1 MSVSDLARPR
11 RRRPSYG
18 LAAGLTLAGLLAVS
32 SLAPFWLPLP
42 DPNRQDLMAV
52 LAPPGAGHLLGTDHL
67 GRDILSRVLHG
78 APRSLGIALAC
89 VASTASLGVLL
100 GLAAALGGRFADTLI
115 MRLADLVLAF
125 PGLLLALLLAGLTG
139 GGLLPMAIGIQIALW
154 PLFAR
159 MARANARV
167 ALQQTHV
174 EAARLAGFSNA
185 HVLRHHLLP
194 PVLRQTVSLAALG
207 VGSAI
212 LTISSLGF
220 LGLGLEPPTPEW
232 GAMIGELLP
241 YAPEAPVQILAPC
254 LAIVASVFAFTLV
267 GESLAARLAGGQE

>member
-1 MSVSDLARPR
+1 MSITDLARPR
-11 RRRPSYG
+11 RRPPHG
-18 LAAGLTLAGLLAVS
+18 LAVGLALAGLLAVS

-52 LAPPGAGHLLGTDHL
+52 LVPPGAGHLLGTDHL

-89 VASTASLGVLL
+89 VASTAVLGVLL
-100 GLAAALGGRFADTLI
+100 GLAAALGGRFSDTLI

-167 ALQQTHV
+167 ALQETHV
-174 EAARLAGFSNA
+174 EAARLAGFSSG
-185 HVLRHHLLP
+185 HILRHHLLP

-267 GESLAARLAGGQE
+267 GESIAAHLAGGQE

>member
-1 MSVSDLARPR
+1 MSITDLARPR
-11 RRRPSYG
+11 RRPSHG
-18 LAAGLTLAGLLAVS
+18 LAVGLALAGLLAVS

-52 LAPPGAGHLLGTDHL
+52 LVPPGAGHLLGTDHL

-89 VASTASLGVLL
+89 VASTAVLGVLL
-100 GLAAALGGRFADTLI
+100 GLAAALGGRFSDTLI

-167 ALQQTHV
+167 ALQETHV
-174 EAARLAGFSNA
+174 EAARLAGFSSG
-185 HVLRHHLLP
+185 HILRHHLLP

-267 GESLAARLAGGQE
+267 GESIAAHLAGGQE

>member
-1 MSVSDLARPR
+1 
-11 RRRPSYG
+11 
-18 LAAGLTLAGLLAVS
+18 
-32 SLAPFWLPLP
+32 
-42 DPNRQDLMAV
+42 
-52 LAPPGAGHLLGTDHL
+52 
-67 GRDILSRVLHG
+67 
-78 APRSLGIALAC
+78 
-89 VASTASLGVLL
+89 
-100 GLAAALGGRFADTLI
+100 

-167 ALQQTHV
+167 ALQETHV
-174 EAARLAGFSNA
+174 EAARLAGFSSG
-185 HVLRHHLLP
+185 HILRHHLLP

-267 GESLAARLAGGQE
+267 GKSIAARLAGGQE

>member
-1 MSVSDLARPR
+1 MNVSNPARPR
-11 RRRPSYG
+11 RQPPAYG
-18 LAAGLTLAGLLAVS
+18 LRVGLALAGLLAAS
-32 SLAPFWLPLP
+32 TLAPFWLPLP

-52 LAPPGAGHLLGTDHL
+52 LAPPGAAHLLGTDHL

-78 APRSLGIALAC
+78 TPRSLGIALAC
-89 VASTASLGVLL
+89 VASTSVVGVLL
-100 GLAAALGGRFADTLI
+100 GLAAALGGRLADSLV

-167 ALQQTHV
+167 ALQETHV
-174 EAARLAGFSNA
+174 EAARLAGFSNG
-185 HVLRHHLLP
+185 HILRHHLLP
-194 PVLRQTVSLAALG
+194 PVLRQSVSLAALG

-254 LAIVASVFAFTLV
+254 LAIVASVLAFTLV
-267 GESLAARLAGGQE
+267 GESIAARLTGGQQ